1 MIKNFFKKILCFA
14 VLISM
19 LFSSIGTVDTAYAAD
34 LSGIT
39 RSEWVSK
46 LVSTFNMQVDDESN
60 MPDNYFND
68 ITSDMDCYKDI
79 LLAVEF
85 GVIDLEAGQ
94 SFRPYDPAT
103 REFAAQTL
111 NYCLG
116 FKLDEGIAYTFNDS
130 ANVTYKDDAQ
140 VALNRGWFPLNN
152 GKFCPEQTITESEMN
167 TMLSDAVSVISGDAV
182 SGTKNIFG
190 VADGVIVVP
199 ETATVSID
207 NNGILT
213 IGNYEGTLQ
222 TGDIFVVTLEGF
234 PVAFQAVDVQQSDAG
249 FIIETETNEDTDNAI
264 TSIQNE
270 GTSDFDLEQFE
281 VAEGATYRIV
291 DESKGRSAGYETLSI
306 EPYSI
311 KYDKKSK
318 KLTITES
325 VKLNNVAAG
334 TLTVAM
340 KNIKIEQE
348 IREKIEEA
356 DLIIFSAGSL
366 YTSIVPHLLAPEVR
380 SALEE
385 TKAPLL
391 YISNLVTQPGETDI
405 QTVSRHVEILNEY
418 LGSRKIDLVVANNGT
433 VDENVRERYLSAEN
447 KRIVQVDHIT
457 LEKMG
462 VQIIEDDIFCIEDEK
477 IRHNAL
483 KTAFLI
489 FSYLME
495 A

>member
-1 MIKNFFKKILCFA
+1 MKKVVIFGGGTGLSCILSGLKLFPIDVTTVIA
-14 VLISM
+14 VSDNGSSTGKLKEELNIPAVGDVGKVLLSMANVDEDFIDLLSYRFEKGSLNNHPVRNIVLAALIDLKGNLTEATKYMCKLLDSK
-19 LFSSIGTVDTAYAAD
+19 GTVLPLT
-34 LSGIT
+34 G
-39 RSEWVSK
+39 EK
-46 LVSTFNMQVDDESN
+46 
-60 MPDNYFND
+60 
-68 ITSDMDCYKDI
+68 
-79 LLAVEF
+79 
-85 GVIDLEAGQ
+85 IDLVGE
-94 SFRPYDPAT
+94 ST
-103 REFAAQTL
+103 EREYF
-111 NYCLG
+111 G
-116 FKLDEGIAYTFNDS
+116 E
-130 ANVTYKDDAQ
+130 
-140 VALNRGWFPLNN
+140 
-152 GKFCPEQTITESEMN
+152 E
-167 TMLSDAVSVISGDAV
+167 AVSRNIRNIS
-182 SGTKNIFG
+182 
-190 VADGVIVVP
+190 
-199 ETATVSID
+199 
-207 NNGILT
+207 
-213 IGNYEGTLQ
+213 
-222 TGDIFVVTLEGF
+222 
-234 PVAFQAVDVQQSDAG
+234 
-249 FIIETETNEDTDNAI
+249 
-264 TSIQNE
+264 
-270 GTSDFDLEQFE
+270 
-281 VAEGATYRIV
+281 R
-291 DESKGRSAGYETLSI
+291 LS
-306 EPYSI
+306 
-311 KYDKKSK
+311 YDHD
-318 KLTITES
+318 
-325 VKLNNVAAG
+325 
-334 TLTVAM
+334 
-340 KNIKIEQE
+340 IKIEQE

>member
-1 MIKNFFKKILCFA
+1 MKKVVIFGGGTGLSCILSGLKLFPIDVTTVIA
-14 VLISM
+14 VSDNGSSTGKLKEELNIPAVGDVGKVLLSMANVDEDFIDLLSYRFEKGSLNNHPVRNIVLAALIDLKGNLTEATKYM
-19 LFSSIGTVDTAYAAD
+19 CKLLDLKGTVLPLT
-34 LSGIT
+34 G
-39 RSEWVSK
+39 EK
-46 LVSTFNMQVDDESN
+46 
-60 MPDNYFND
+60 
-68 ITSDMDCYKDI
+68 
-79 LLAVEF
+79 
-85 GVIDLEAGQ
+85 IDLVGE
-94 SFRPYDPAT
+94 ST
-103 REFAAQTL
+103 EREYF
-111 NYCLG
+111 G
-116 FKLDEGIAYTFNDS
+116 E
-130 ANVTYKDDAQ
+130 
-140 VALNRGWFPLNN
+140 
-152 GKFCPEQTITESEMN
+152 E
-167 TMLSDAVSVISGDAV
+167 AVSRNIRNIS
-182 SGTKNIFG
+182 
-190 VADGVIVVP
+190 
-199 ETATVSID
+199 
-207 NNGILT
+207 
-213 IGNYEGTLQ
+213 
-222 TGDIFVVTLEGF
+222 
-234 PVAFQAVDVQQSDAG
+234 
-249 FIIETETNEDTDNAI
+249 
-264 TSIQNE
+264 
-270 GTSDFDLEQFE
+270 
-281 VAEGATYRIV
+281 R
-291 DESKGRSAGYETLSI
+291 LS
-306 EPYSI
+306 
-311 KYDKKSK
+311 YDHD
-318 KLTITES
+318 
-325 VKLNNVAAG
+325 
-334 TLTVAM
+334 
-340 KNIKIEQE
+340 IKIEQE

>member
-1 MIKNFFKKILCFA
+1 MKKVVIFGGGTGLSCILSGLKLFPIDVTTVIAVSDNGSSTGTLKEELNIPAVGDVGKVLLSMANVDEDFIDLLSYRFEKGSLNNHPVRNIVLAALIDLKGNLTEATKYMCKLLDIK
-14 VLISM
+14 
-19 LFSSIGTVDTAYAAD
+19 GTVLPLT
-34 LSGIT
+34 G
-39 RSEWVSK
+39 EK
-46 LVSTFNMQVDDESN
+46 
-60 MPDNYFND
+60 
-68 ITSDMDCYKDI
+68 
-79 LLAVEF
+79 
-85 GVIDLEAGQ
+85 IDLVGE
-94 SFRPYDPAT
+94 ST
-103 REFAAQTL
+103 EREYF
-111 NYCLG
+111 G
-116 FKLDEGIAYTFNDS
+116 E
-130 ANVTYKDDAQ
+130 
-140 VALNRGWFPLNN
+140 
-152 GKFCPEQTITESEMN
+152 E
-167 TMLSDAVSVISGDAV
+167 AVSRNIRNIS
-182 SGTKNIFG
+182 
-190 VADGVIVVP
+190 
-199 ETATVSID
+199 
-207 NNGILT
+207 
-213 IGNYEGTLQ
+213 
-222 TGDIFVVTLEGF
+222 
-234 PVAFQAVDVQQSDAG
+234 
-249 FIIETETNEDTDNAI
+249 
-264 TSIQNE
+264 
-270 GTSDFDLEQFE
+270 
-281 VAEGATYRIV
+281 R
-291 DESKGRSAGYETLSI
+291 LS
-306 EPYSI
+306 
-311 KYDKKSK
+311 YDHD
-318 KLTITES
+318 
-325 VKLNNVAAG
+325 
-334 TLTVAM
+334 
-340 KNIKIEQE
+340 IKIEQE

>member
-1 MIKNFFKKILCFA
+1 MKKVVIFGGGTGLSCILSGLKLFPIDVTTVIAVSDNGSSTGKLKEELNIPAVGDVGKVLLSMANVDEDFIDLLSYRFVKGSLNNHPVRNIVLAALIDLKGNLTEATKYMCKLLDIK
-14 VLISM
+14 
-19 LFSSIGTVDTAYAAD
+19 GTVLPLT
-34 LSGIT
+34 G
-39 RSEWVSK
+39 EK
-46 LVSTFNMQVDDESN
+46 
-60 MPDNYFND
+60 
-68 ITSDMDCYKDI
+68 
-79 LLAVEF
+79 
-85 GVIDLEAGQ
+85 IDLVGE
-94 SFRPYDPAT
+94 ST
-103 REFAAQTL
+103 EREYF
-111 NYCLG
+111 G
-116 FKLDEGIAYTFNDS
+116 E
-130 ANVTYKDDAQ
+130 
-140 VALNRGWFPLNN
+140 
-152 GKFCPEQTITESEMN
+152 E
-167 TMLSDAVSVISGDAV
+167 AVSRNIRNIS
-182 SGTKNIFG
+182 
-190 VADGVIVVP
+190 
-199 ETATVSID
+199 
-207 NNGILT
+207 
-213 IGNYEGTLQ
+213 
-222 TGDIFVVTLEGF
+222 
-234 PVAFQAVDVQQSDAG
+234 
-249 FIIETETNEDTDNAI
+249 
-264 TSIQNE
+264 
-270 GTSDFDLEQFE
+270 
-281 VAEGATYRIV
+281 R
-291 DESKGRSAGYETLSI
+291 LS
-306 EPYSI
+306 
-311 KYDKKSK
+311 YDHD
-318 KLTITES
+318 
-325 VKLNNVAAG
+325 
-334 TLTVAM
+334 
-340 KNIKIEQE
+340 IKIEQE

>member
-1 MIKNFFKKILCFA
+1 MKKVVIFGGGTGLSCILSGLKLFPIDVTTVIAVSDNGSSTGKLKEELNIPAVGDVGKVLLSMANVDEDFIDLLSYRFEKGSLNNHPVRNIVLAALIDLKGNLTEATKYMCKLLDIK
-14 VLISM
+14 
-19 LFSSIGTVDTAYAAD
+19 GTVLPLT
-34 LSGIT
+34 G
-39 RSEWVSK
+39 EK
-46 LVSTFNMQVDDESN
+46 
-60 MPDNYFND
+60 
-68 ITSDMDCYKDI
+68 
-79 LLAVEF
+79 
-85 GVIDLEAGQ
+85 IDLVGE
-94 SFRPYDPAT
+94 ST
-103 REFAAQTL
+103 EREYF
-111 NYCLG
+111 G
-116 FKLDEGIAYTFNDS
+116 E
-130 ANVTYKDDAQ
+130 
-140 VALNRGWFPLNN
+140 
-152 GKFCPEQTITESEMN
+152 E
-167 TMLSDAVSVISGDAV
+167 AVSR
-182 SGTKNIFG
+182 N
-190 VADGVIVVP
+190 
-199 ETATVSID
+199 
-207 NNGILT
+207 
-213 IGNYEGTLQ
+213 IGN
-222 TGDIFVVTLEGF
+222 I
-234 PVAFQAVDVQQSDAG
+234 S
-249 FIIETETNEDTDNAI
+249 
-264 TSIQNE
+264 
-270 GTSDFDLEQFE
+270 
-281 VAEGATYRIV
+281 R
-291 DESKGRSAGYETLSI
+291 LS
-306 EPYSI
+306 
-311 KYDKKSK
+311 YDHD
-318 KLTITES
+318 
-325 VKLNNVAAG
+325 
-334 TLTVAM
+334 
-340 KNIKIEQE
+340 IKIEQE

>member
-1 MIKNFFKKILCFA
+1 MKKVVIFGGGTGLSCILSGLKLFPIDVTTVIAVSDNGSSTGKLKEELNIPAVGDVGKVLLSMANVDEDFIDLLSYRFQKGSLNTHPVRNIVLAALIDLKGNLTEATKYMCKLLDIK
-14 VLISM
+14 
-19 LFSSIGTVDTAYAAD
+19 GTVLPLT
-34 LSGIT
+34 G
-39 RSEWVSK
+39 EK
-46 LVSTFNMQVDDESN
+46 
-60 MPDNYFND
+60 
-68 ITSDMDCYKDI
+68 
-79 LLAVEF
+79 
-85 GVIDLEAGQ
+85 IDLVGE
-94 SFRPYDPAT
+94 ST
-103 REFAAQTL
+103 EREYF
-111 NYCLG
+111 G
-116 FKLDEGIAYTFNDS
+116 E
-130 ANVTYKDDAQ
+130 
-140 VALNRGWFPLNN
+140 
-152 GKFCPEQTITESEMN
+152 E
-167 TMLSDAVSVISGDAV
+167 AVSRNIRNIS
-182 SGTKNIFG
+182 
-190 VADGVIVVP
+190 
-199 ETATVSID
+199 
-207 NNGILT
+207 
-213 IGNYEGTLQ
+213 
-222 TGDIFVVTLEGF
+222 
-234 PVAFQAVDVQQSDAG
+234 
-249 FIIETETNEDTDNAI
+249 
-264 TSIQNE
+264 
-270 GTSDFDLEQFE
+270 
-281 VAEGATYRIV
+281 R
-291 DESKGRSAGYETLSI
+291 LS
-306 EPYSI
+306 
-311 KYDKKSK
+311 YDHD
-318 KLTITES
+318 
-325 VKLNNVAAG
+325 
-334 TLTVAM
+334 
-340 KNIKIEQE
+340 IKIEQE